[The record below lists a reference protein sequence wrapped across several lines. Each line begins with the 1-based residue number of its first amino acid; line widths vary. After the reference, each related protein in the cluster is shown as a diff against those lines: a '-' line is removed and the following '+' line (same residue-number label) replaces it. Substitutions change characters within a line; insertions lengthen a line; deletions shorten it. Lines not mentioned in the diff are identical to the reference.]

1 MAKSLRS
8 SSRKTNNQRLK
19 SNVFGPAES
28 ARLER
33 LSAKLMELASQPK
46 PQKDTEMKADDLESN
61 DGDDS
66 KQVEEATEMDVDG
79 AANKAEVRRTAKK
92 LLKLK
97 KRRKSSIVFPK
108 YGDRKVKGRK

>member
-1 MAKSLRS
+1 MLCIVWYCGINFFS
-8 SSRKTNNQRLK
+8 
-19 SNVFGPAES
+19 P
-28 ARLER
+28 
-33 LSAKLMELASQPK
+33 
-46 PQKDTEMKADDLESN
+46 
-61 DGDDS
+61 
-66 KQVEEATEMDVDG
+66 EMDVDG